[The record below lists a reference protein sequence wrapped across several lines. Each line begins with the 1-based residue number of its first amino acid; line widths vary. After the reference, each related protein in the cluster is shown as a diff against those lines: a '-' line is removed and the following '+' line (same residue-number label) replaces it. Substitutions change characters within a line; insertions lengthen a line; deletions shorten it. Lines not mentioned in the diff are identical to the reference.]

1 MQAYQ
6 SAPCPYCGITWNQP
20 GAQTCAN
27 CRNQLPP
34 PPASYSPPGYG
45 PGQQG
50 RPYGQ
55 PNYPQQGYPPQPQF
69 PGPPQG
75 YPGQQSQPGAYPA
88 YAPPGYGQAP
98 GYPQPQFP
106 GPPQGYPGQQS
117 QPGAYPAYAP
127 PGYGQAPG
135 YPQQQGGYGQPYPG
149 YGPAQAPAGTTLRV
163 FGPTIPLP
171 GAPPP
176 GLLRYQRQVVT
187 GAVGL
192 VVLLMLLF
200 AVMPAVATSQISGA
214 NQSLTTAAS
223 HQAKVDAV
231 FSQLIGSSNS
241 SSDPAAL
248 KTQFA
253 KLATSFNDG
262 LTLVQSDEAALNGAD
277 QSLSILKWGAPT
289 RSAQITSERQ
299 RLTAALTGLKQAD
312 KAMSAAVNEAKV
324 IQPYLDSLIDYA
336 QMSAALAKHDLVGAG
351 APYPDAQQKIELAMS
366 LSGAP
371 GLAPQIAK
379 QVSSFNDVL
388 TNTESLIQSIQAK
401 DPAGIKKFTDATNA
415 ALKAMSSADET
426 TPADYETKTFGPM
439 QKAYD
444 AAMKAIKSGS

>member
-34 PPASYSPPGYG
+34 PQASYAPPGYA

-50 RPYGQ
+50 QPYGQ
-55 PNYPQQGYPPQPQF
+55 PNYPQQGYPQQPQY
-69 PGPPQG
+69 PAQQGG
-75 YPGQQSQPGAYPA
+75 YPSQPG
-88 YAPPGYGQAP
+88 Q
-98 GYPQPQFP
+98 
-106 GPPQGYPGQQS
+106 PGQ
-117 QPGAYPAYAP
+117 YPSYAP

-135 YPQQQGGYGQPYPG
+135 YPQQPGYGQPYPG
-149 YGPAQAPAGTTLRV
+149 YGPAQGPAAAPGTTIRL
-163 FGPTIPLP
+163 FGQTLTLP
-171 GAPPP
+171 FALPPQV
-176 GLLRYQRQVVT
+176 LRYQRPVVT
-187 GAVGL
+187 IAVGL
-192 VVLLMLLF
+192 VVLLVLLF
-200 AVMPAVATSQISGA
+200 GVMPAVATSQISA
-214 NQSLTTAAS
+214 ADKSLTTAAS

-231 FSQLIGSSNS
+231 FAQLIGSSNS

-253 KLATSFNDG
+253 KLAISFNNG
-262 LTLVQSDEAALNGAD
+262 LATVQSDEAALNGAD

-299 RLTAALTGLKQAD
+299 RLAAALTGLKQAD

-388 TNTESLIQSIQAK
+388 TDTESLIQSIQAK

-415 ALKAMSSADET
+415 ALKAMSSPDET
-426 TPADYETKTFGPM
+426 LPADYETKTFGPM

>member
-34 PPASYSPPGYG
+34 PQASYAPPGYA
-45 PGQQG
+45 PSQQG
-50 RPYGQ
+50 QPYGQ
-55 PNYPQQGYPPQPQF
+55 PNYPQQGYPQQPQY
-69 PGPPQG
+69 PGQQGG
-75 YPGQQSQPGAYPA
+75 YPGQPGQPAQPGQYPS
-88 YAPPGYGQAP
+88 
-98 GYPQPQFP
+98 F
-106 GPPQGYPGQQS
+106 
-117 QPGAYPAYAP
+117 AP

-135 YPQQQGGYGQPYPG
+135 YPQQPGYGQPYPG
-149 YGPAQAPAGTTLRV
+149 YGPAQGQPAPGSTVRLFGQTL
-163 FGPTIPLP
+163 TLP
-171 GAPPP
+171 FALPPQV
-176 GLLRYQRQVVT
+176 LRYQRQVVT
-187 GAVGL
+187 VAVAV
-192 VVLLMLLF
+192 VVLLVLVF
-200 AVMPAVATSQISGA
+200 GVMPAVATSQISAA
-214 NQSLTTAAS
+214 NKSLTTAAS

-231 FSQLIGSSNS
+231 FGQLIGSSNS

-253 KLATSFNDG
+253 KLSTSFNGG
-262 LTLVQSDEAALNGAD
+262 LTLVQSDEAALNSAD
-277 QSLSILKWGAPT
+277 QNLSIVKWGAPT
-289 RSAQITSERQ
+289 RSAQLTSERQ
-299 RLTAALTGLKQAD
+299 RLAAALTGLKQAD
-312 KAMSAAVNEAKV
+312 TAMTAAVNEAKV

-366 LSGAP
+366 LSSAP

-415 ALKAMSSADET
+415 ALKAMSSPAET
-426 TPADYETKTFGPM
+426 LPADYETKTFGPM

-444 AAMKAIKSGS
+444 AAMKAIKSGN

>member
-34 PPASYSPPGYG
+34 PQASYAPPGYA

-50 RPYGQ
+50 QPYGQ
-55 PNYPQQGYPPQPQF
+55 PNYPQQGYPQQPQY
-69 PGPPQG
+69 PAQQGG
-75 YPGQQSQPGAYPA
+75 YPGQPGQPGQYPS
-88 YAPPGYGQAP
+88 YAPPGYGQA
-98 GYPQPQFP
+98 
-106 GPPQGYPGQQS
+106 S
-117 QPGAYPAYAP
+117 
-127 PGYGQAPG
+127 G
-135 YPQQQGGYGQPYPG
+135 YPQQPGYGQPYPG
-149 YGPAQAPAGTTLRV
+149 YGPAQGQAAPGTTVRL
-163 FGPTIPLP
+163 FGQTLTLP
-171 GAPPP
+171 FALPPQV
-176 GLLRYQRQVVT
+176 LRYQRQVVT
-187 GAVGL
+187 VAVAV
-192 VVLLMLLF
+192 VVLLVLVF
-200 AVMPAVATSQISGA
+200 GVMPAVATSQISAA
-214 NQSLTTAAS
+214 NKSLTTTAS

-231 FSQLIGSSNS
+231 FGQLIGSSNS
-241 SSDPAAL
+241 SSDPATL

-253 KLATSFNDG
+253 KLATSFNGG
-262 LTLVQSDEAALNGAD
+262 LALVQTDEAALNGAD

-299 RLTAALTGLKQAD
+299 RLAAALTGLKQAD
-312 KAMSAAVNEAKV
+312 KAMTAAVNEAKV

-366 LSGAP
+366 LSGAA

-401 DPAGIKKFTDATNA
+401 DPAAIKKFTDATNA

-426 TPADYETKTFGPM
+426 LPADYETKTFGPM

>member
-6 SAPCPYCGITWNQP
+6 SPPCPYCGITWNQP

-34 PPASYSPPGYG
+34 PQASYAPPGYA
-45 PGQQG
+45 PSQQG
-50 RPYGQ
+50 QPYGQ
-55 PNYPQQGYPPQPQF
+55 PNYPQQGYPQQPQY
-69 PGPPQG
+69 PGQQGG
-75 YPGQQSQPGAYPA
+75 YPGQPGQPGQYP
-88 YAPPGYGQAP
+88 
-98 GYPQPQFP
+98 
-106 GPPQGYPGQQS
+106 S
-117 QPGAYPAYAP
+117 YAP

-135 YPQQQGGYGQPYPG
+135 YPQQPGYGQPYPG
-149 YGPAQAPAGTTLRV
+149 YGPAQGPAAGTTVRL
-163 FGPTIPLP
+163 FGQTLTLP
-171 GAPPP
+171 FALPPQV
-176 GLLRYQRQVVT
+176 LRYQRQVVT
-187 GAVGL
+187 VAVAV
-192 VVLLMLLF
+192 VVLLVLVF
-200 AVMPAVATSQISGA
+200 GVMPAVATSQISAA
-214 NQSLTTAAS
+214 NKSLTTAAS

-231 FSQLIGSSNS
+231 FGQLIGSSNS

-253 KLATSFNDG
+253 KLATSFNGG
-262 LTLVQSDEAALNGAD
+262 LALVQSDEAALNGAD

-289 RSAQITSERQ
+289 TSAQITSERQ
-299 RLTAALTGLKQAD
+299 RLAAALTGLKQAD
-312 KAMSAAVNEAKV
+312 KAMTAAVNEAKV

-415 ALKAMSSADET
+415 ALKAMSSPDET
-426 TPADYETKTFGPM
+426 LPADYETKTFGPM